1 MIIFKKFQLVVSM
14 ITQLVAYK
22 LIALDLS
29 KLQKLD
35 ADSKAIQQISFT
47 WNLDQVG
54 STLMFNFFHYWRRKR
69 KEQLKYHDFILL

>member
-22 LIALDLS
+22 LIAIDLN
-29 KLQKLD
+29 KLQKID

-47 WNLDQVG
+47 WNLDQDAN
-54 STLMFNFFHYWRRKR
+54 TAMFFITEEV
-69 KEQLKYHDFILL
+69 KETILDLSQETVTVL